1 MVDGFV
7 FEYIGLKSYG
17 EVLEMQEAYFN
28 LLLDEK
34 SKNGKSSSPD
44 KMFLCQHLPVYT
56 LGKNGDESNL
66 LPQAKQSGA
75 EFFHTSRGGDITYH
89 GPGQL
94 VGYPIIDLE
103 RMNIGLAKYIENI
116 EQVII
121 EVLNEYGITGKRLE
135 KASGV
140 WLDVGDP
147 AKVRKICA
155 LGIRSSR
162 FVTMHGF
169 AFNINTDLSY
179 FNHINPCGFTDKGVT
194 SMQKELG
201 EKQYFMHITERV
213 INRFKQVFDL
223 NNTQLILPL
232 QRND

>member
-1 MVDGFV
+1 MFDGFV

-17 EVLEMQEAYFN
+17 EVLEIQEAYFN
-28 LLLDEK
+28 LLLEEK
-34 SKNGKSSSPD
+34 KEHGKSTSPC
-44 KMFLCQHLPVYT
+44 KMFLCQHQPVYT
-56 LGKNGDESNL
+56 LGKNGEESNL
-66 LPQAKQSGA
+66 LPQAKESGA

-103 RMNIGLAKYIENI
+103 RMNLGLAQYIENI
-116 EQVII
+116 EEVII
-121 EVLNEYGITGKRLE
+121 RVLKEYDIIGKRLD

-140 WLDVGDP
+140 WLDVDNPG
-147 AKVRKICA
+147 KTRKICA
-155 LGIRSSR
+155 IGIRSSR

-179 FNHINPCGFTDKGVT
+179 FNNINPCGFTDKGVT
-194 SMQKELG
+194 SMQKELE

-213 INRFKQVFDL
+213 INTFRKVFDL
-223 NNTQLILPL
+223 NNTEIIIPL
-232 QRND
+232 DRDD

>member
-1 MVDGFV
+1 
-7 FEYIGLKSYG
+7 
-17 EVLEMQEAYFN
+17 MQEAYFN
-28 LLLDEK
+28 LLLAEK
-34 SKNGKSSSPD
+34 SKNGASSSPD
-44 KMFLCQHLPVYT
+44 KMFLCQHHPVYT
-56 LGKNGDESNL
+56 LGKNGEEANL
-66 LPQAKQSGA
+66 LPQAMQSGA

-103 RMNIGLAKYIENI
+103 RLNLGLARYIENI
-116 EQVII
+116 EEAII
-121 EVLNEYGITGKRLE
+121 EVLKEYSIVGKRLD

-140 WLDVGDP
+140 WLDVDDP
-147 AKVRKICA
+147 AKTRKICA
-155 LGIRSSR
+155 IGIRSSR

-194 SMQKELG
+194 SMQLELG

-213 INRFKQVFDL
+213 INHFKRIFKL
-223 NNTQLILPL
+223 NNTQIILPL
-232 QRND
+232 QRDD